1 MEKIINNPGH
11 QNITENIFLNLDHED
26 LEACGLINKSCNRIL
41 DNPFFWLKKYPLSKK
56 NQDDWTKAIQMSK
69 NSDMEKNICLYLKWN
84 LNEYGVDNTIRCY
97 TDPDVQNFFQKQIF
111 NAAADCDDNTIRI
124 LAPLTDDPNAPNK
137 LGRTPI
143 HWASHNG
150 NIEIIKILAPL
161 TDNPNAPNKDGETPI
176 HHAAY
181 NGHTKIVKFLAPL
194 TDNPNAPNQSSG
206 ESPIYIA
213 AHYGHTEIVK
223 FLAPLSDNANAPNN
237 NGETPIYIAAQNG
250 HTEIVNFLSSI

>member
-124 LAPLTDDPNAPNK
+124 LAPLTDDPNAPDK
-137 LGRTPI
+137 DGTTPI
-143 HWASHNG
+143 CWA
-150 NIEIIKILAPL
+150 
-161 TDNPNAPNKDGETPI
+161 TC
-176 HHAAY
+176 
-181 NGHTKIVKFLAPL
+181 
-194 TDNPNAPNQSSG
+194 
-206 ESPIYIA
+206 
-213 AHYGHTEIVK
+213 
-223 FLAPLSDNANAPNN
+223 
-237 NGETPIYIAAQNG
+237 
-250 HTEIVNFLSSI
+250 

>member
-84 LNEYGVDNTIRCY
+84 LNEYGVDDTIRCY

-143 HWASHNG
+143 HWASYNG

-161 TDNPNAPNKDGETPI
+161 TDNPNAPNKDGTTPI
-176 HHAAY
+176 FWAGR
-181 NGHTKIVKFLAPL
+181 NG
-194 TDNPNAPNQSSG
+194 
-206 ESPIYIA
+206 Y
-213 AHYGHTEIVK
+213 TEI
-223 FLAPLSDNANAPNN
+223 FNILLAARMAEVQRNLERQS
-237 NGETPIYIAAQNG
+237 
-250 HTEIVNFLSSI
+250 